1 MLRELTEDSWTTKAE
16 AAVGFSL
23 VQHTATITRTE
34 SRSDDGVNA
43 AARDHSLVSQWCH
56 KNQSEEKNLRRHKNK
71 LMKICVRRR
80 IVQKVGSSSVVD
92 LYFTVNSDGRAV
104 VPSLRGILKNVRVVH
119 GEG

>member
-1 MLRELTEDSWTTKAE
+1 
-16 AAVGFSL
+16 
-23 VQHTATITRTE
+23 
-34 SRSDDGVNA
+34 
-43 AARDHSLVSQWCH
+43 
-56 KNQSEEKNLRRHKNK
+56 
-71 LMKICVRRR
+71 MKICVRRR